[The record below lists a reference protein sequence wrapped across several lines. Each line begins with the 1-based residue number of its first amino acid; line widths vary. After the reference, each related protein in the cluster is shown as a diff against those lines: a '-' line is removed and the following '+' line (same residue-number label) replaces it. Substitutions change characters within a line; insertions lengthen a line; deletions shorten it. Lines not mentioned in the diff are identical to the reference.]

1 MNDPYQV
8 LGVPPSATDD
18 EIKQAYR
25 ALAKKYHPDNYAGS
39 PLADLAS
46 EKMSEINSAYD
57 AIQDRR
63 KNASAQG
70 GFYGQPQSRPSGGSY
85 GGYQGGGQFS
95 DIRRLINAGRIFD
108 AEQLLDGTP
117 AASRDAEWNFL
128 KGNVLLARGFLEDA
142 LTYLQKAVSMDPQNY
157 EYRAAYERINAQRQ
171 FGHGGGY
178 SYSACDPCS
187 LCSTLIC
194 ANCLCNT
201 CCRCYCF

>member
-1 MNDPYQV
+1 MSDPYQV
-8 LGVPPSATDD
+8 LGVSPSATDD

-25 ALAKKYHPDNYAGS
+25 ALAKKYHPDNYQGS

-46 EKMSEINSAYD
+46 EKMAEINSAYD

-63 KNASAQG
+63 KNAAQG
-70 GFYGQPQSRPSGGSY
+70 GFYGQPQAQGY
-85 GGYQGGGQFS
+85 GGYQGYQNQGSGQFS
-95 DIRRLINAGRIFD
+95 DIRRLINAGRVFD

-142 LTYLQKAVSMDPQNY
+142 LTYLQRAVSMDPQNY
-157 EYRAAYERINAQRQ
+157 EYRAAYERITTQRQ
-171 FGHGGGY
+171 YGYNGGY
-178 SYSACDPCS
+178 SYSSCDPCS

-194 ANCLCNT
+194 ANCLCNS